1 MSKAVDNESWQHTKK
16 LLGEALD
23 LDPADRVAFID
34 RASGSNTQLRE
45 ELISLLEAAQS
56 DGALLDT
63 PPAMLVLEA
72 MNARTEQAWIGQR
85 LGPYAI
91 VSLIAR
97 GGMGEVYRAER
108 VDGQYKQQVAV
119 KLLRSGFDSATA
131 VSRFKTE
138 RQILASLDH
147 PNLAKVLDGGV
158 SADGMPYFVME
169 LVEGEPIDTYCE
181 RVRLPIVQRLQLFR
195 TVCQVVHYAHQKG
208 VVHRDL
214 KAGNILVTH
223 DGAVKLVDFGIAK
236 RVQGPSDG
244 AVDSETTA
252 TAQRALT
259 PGYASPEQLRGEA
272 ITPASDIYSLGV
284 VLYRLLTSVSP
295 YRATAEDSYA
305 LARAICDEEPT
316 LPSAAVSAAGPD
328 ARSLRRRLRGDLDAV
343 VLMALRKQPAH
354 RYASAEA
361 LADDVFRHLEGLPVQ
376 ARHGA
381 WSYRAGRFLLRH
393 RAVVGATLLTNLA
406 LLVALGLISHQTY
419 QATLERQRAQRHF
432 DSVRE
437 LAQVFIFDID
447 DAISALPGSTPARQL
462 VVKKALGY
470 LEQLSSEP
478 GGDEMLQVQLA
489 AGYRKVGDIQGQ
501 PNAANLAD
509 PKGAMVSYD
518 KGAALLQALFTNAGS
533 KGRLRAN
540 HHAALYELALVN
552 LRRGTLRILFSQ
564 FKEADAALSAAEA
577 PAKALTQAV
586 PGDVAHQL
594 LLAQIYAQQSRSQF
608 YAGDHASHVKTSAL
622 ATQQLEAVVAKIP
635 NDRDAGLSL
644 ANHHATRGEY
654 LMAQR
659 DTSPEQARLALHA
672 FRQGL
677 ALSTRFHEREPDNA
691 ALARMVAIGH
701 NRIAWALL
709 RSGDAQQAALAYRK
723 AVDLAS
729 VLAAK
734 APRETQFKSDQA
746 RAGSDLSRALL
757 LHGDLTG
764 AAQAAKAALAIFES
778 LPEGARAENSVRFR
792 HGAGYYWLGQALE
805 GRAGLHGP
813 GSLQGRTD
821 LAEACR
827 SYRLG
832 LPILQEIHERFGLS
846 DHPDDLHPDKLRK
859 ALQRCPST
867 SG

>member
-1 MSKAVDNESWQHTKK
+1 MNAESWQLTKR
-16 LLGEALD
+16 LLDEALD
-23 LDPADRVAFID
+23 LDVAHRAAFVE
-34 RASGSNTQLRE
+34 RASAGNTTLRD
-45 ELISLLEAAQS
+45 ELLSLLAAAQ
-56 DGALLDT
+56 DDNDLLDK
-63 PPAMLVLEA
+63 PPAGLLLDA

-108 VDGQYKQQVAV
+108 VDGQYEQHVAI
-119 KLLRSGFDSATA
+119 KLLRGGFDSAMA

-169 LVEGEPIDTYCE
+169 LVAGEPIDAYCD
-181 RVRLPIVQRLQLFR
+181 RVGLSIVQRLQLFR

-214 KAGNILVTH
+214 KAGNILVTLE
-223 DGAVKLVDFGIAK
+223 GVVKLVDFGIAK
-236 RVQGPSDG
+236 RVQSPSEG
-244 AVDSETTA
+244 ATVGEATA

-259 PGYASPEQLRGEA
+259 PGYASPEQLHGDA

-284 VLYRLLTSVSP
+284 VLYRLLTRVSP
-295 YRATAEDSYA
+295 YRVAAEDSYA
-305 LARAICDEEPT
+305 LARAICEEEPT
-316 LPSAAVSAAGPD
+316 LPSAAVASAGGGAN
-328 ARSLRRRLRGDLDAV
+328 ARSLKRQLRGDLDAV
-343 VLMALRKQPAH
+343 VLMALRKEPAR

-406 LLVALGLISHQTY
+406 LLVALVLVSHQTY

-432 DSVRE
+432 DSVRQ

-447 DAISALPGSTPARQL
+447 DAISTLPGSTPARQL

-470 LEQLSSEP
+470 LEQLSSESSD
-478 GGDEMLQVQLA
+478 DETLQVQLA
-489 AGYRKVGDIQGQ
+489 SGYRKVGDIQGR
-501 PNAANLAD
+501 PHAANLAD

-518 KGAALLQALFTNAGS
+518 KGAALLQALLAKAGA
-533 KGRLRAN
+533 KGRLKAN
-540 HHAALYELALVN
+540 YHAAQYELALLN
-552 LRRGTLRILFSQ
+552 MRRGTLRILFSQ
-564 FKEADAALSAAEA
+564 FKEADVVLSAAEGTA
-577 PAKALTQAV
+577 RELTQAV
-586 PGDVAHQL
+586 PGDVTYQL
-594 LLAQIYAQQSRSQF
+594 LLAQVYAQQSRSQF
-608 YAGDHASHVKTSAL
+608 YAGDHPSHVKTSAL
-622 ATQQLEAVVAKIP
+622 AMQQLEAVVARIP
-635 NDRDAGLSL
+635 EDRDAGLSL

-659 DTSPEQARLALHA
+659 ETSPEQARQALHA

-677 ALSTRFHEREPDNA
+677 ALSTKFHEREPDNT

-701 NRIAWALL
+701 NRIAWTLL
-709 RSGDAQQAALAYRK
+709 RSGDAQQAALEYRK
-723 AVDLAS
+723 SVDLAS
-729 VLAAK
+729 VLSAK
-734 APRETQFKSDQA
+734 APRETQFKADQA
-746 RAGSDLSRALL
+746 RAGSDLSKALL
-757 LHGDLTG
+757 IHGDMNG
-764 AAQAAKAALAIFES
+764 SAQAAKAALAIFEG

-805 GRAGLHGP
+805 GRARLHGP
-813 GSLQGRTD
+813 GSTQIRTD

-859 ALQRCPST
+859 ALERCPST
-867 SG
+867 SS